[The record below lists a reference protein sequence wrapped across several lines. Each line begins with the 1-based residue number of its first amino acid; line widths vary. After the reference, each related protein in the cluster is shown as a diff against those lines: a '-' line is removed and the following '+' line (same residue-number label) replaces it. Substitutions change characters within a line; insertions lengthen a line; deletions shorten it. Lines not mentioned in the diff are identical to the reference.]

1 MHLKYWLIHTVVLIF
16 VFLFTYTGLA
26 KLREHELF
34 LSALRTTIGVEKL
47 ANILAWAIPS
57 LELSFVVLLL
67 FRQTQRLGLL
77 GCASLMAIFT
87 GYVGAFLLR
96 WVNVPCSCGGIIKA
110 LDWNVH
116 FGLNLI
122 LTVFAFVAAKTS
134 PPSKFDKLFMRIIR
148 SSRTPV

>member
-87 GYVGAFLLR
+87 SYQDSLYTER
-96 WVNVPCSCGGIIKA
+96 WPIK
-110 LDWNVH
+110 
-116 FGLNLI
+116 
-122 LTVFAFVAAKTS
+122 
-134 PPSKFDKLFMRIIR
+134 
-148 SSRTPV
+148 